1 MTDLAAT
8 SVLDSVSLLHGFLL
22 LGAAALLLPRGKPA
36 AFALEGLLAYALGA
50 ASLQVGTRAIDS
62 LTLAAAAGLDAP
74 RSFLAVSLGL
84 LLLGPLLGV
93 VGGGLAWRGG
103 GTGRFGRLPVA
114 IALGLSAAVLGALL
128 VVVFASGTP
137 LAVAAAVFLAVAAYA
152 GYRMGH
158 ASGVGM
164 LVRYVDLH
172 LLARWRWRDGL
183 RSPGRSDAV
192 WLLILGFGMV
202 AMVATEHVGLIIIGT
217 LAAAGAAHALAVRLW
232 DGPRFPVL
240 PLLVA
245 GLIPF
250 GIELYQLAAAGEWSM
265 AYPALAPLTAQIEI
279 RLLLL
284 VALAAW
290 GLAAL
295 WPFHGLV
302 PNGVLA
308 PIGGLVLFLLGAGF
322 LPAGLFY
329 WQPLLSPLALVSV
342 WWGALTGRR
351 TLVLSGW
358 AFQALVSDLP
368 MASEAAFGLL
378 GVSAAL
384 AVLPAI
390 PERWTAGAVRVLV
403 ALSAVGIAWSLP
415 GMLQTQLVYSVLAV
429 AAVAVAIWR
438 KRDS

>member
-1 MTDLAAT
+1 MTGLADS
-8 SVLDSVSLLHGFLL
+8 SVLGSLSLFHIFLL

-36 AFALEGLLAYALGA
+36 TFALEGLLAYALGA
-50 ASLQVGTRAIDS
+50 ASLQVGARAVGS
-62 LTLAAAAGLDAP
+62 LTLAAAAALDAP
-74 RSFLAVSLGL
+74 ASFLTVSLGL
-84 LLLGPLLGV
+84 LLLGPLLGA
-93 VGGGLAWRGG
+93 VGAGLAWRGIPD
-103 GTGRFGRLPVA
+103 RSGRLRVA
-114 IALGLSAAVLGALL
+114 TAMGVSAGMLVALLWIVFSSWTLGALL
-128 VVVFASGTP
+128 AP
-137 LAVAAAVFLAVAAYA
+137 AVLIVGAHA
-152 GYRMGH
+152 GYRLGR
-158 ASGVGM
+158 SLSVGTV
-164 LVRYVDLH
+164 VRYADLH
-172 LLARWRWRDGL
+172 LFARWRWADSVRVPSG
-183 RSPGRSDAV
+183 SDAV
-192 WLLILGFGMV
+192 WLVILCAGIV
-202 AMVATEHVGLIIIGT
+202 AMLATDNVGWIITGA
-217 LAAAGAAHALAVRLW
+217 LAAAGSAHALAIKLW
-232 DGPRFPVL
+232 NGPRVPVL

-265 AYPALAPLTAQIEI
+265 AYPALATLTAKTEI
-279 RLLLL
+279 GLLPL

-295 WPFHGLV
+295 WPVHGLV

-308 PIGGLVLFLLGAGF
+308 PVGGLLLFRLGAEL
-322 LPAGLFY
+322 LPAGLLY

-351 TLVLSGW
+351 TLLLSGW

-378 GVSAAL
+378 GISAAL

-390 PERWTAGAVRVLV
+390 PERWTAGMIRVLV
-403 ALSAVGIAWSLP
+403 GLSAVGIAVSLP
-415 GMLQTQLVYSVLAV
+415 GMLQTQLIYSVLAV

>member
-8 SVLDSVSLLHGFLL
+8 SVLDSLTLFHGFLL
-22 LGAAALLLPRGKPA
+22 LGAAALLLPPGKPA
-36 AFALEGLLAYALGA
+36 KFAFEGLLAFAVGA
-50 ASLQVGTRAIDS
+50 ASLSVGARATGS

-74 RSFLAVSLGL
+74 RVFRAVSLGL
-84 LLLGPLLGV
+84 LLLGPFLGV
-93 VGGGLAWRGG
+93 VGGGLAWRGIP
-103 GTGRFGRLPVA
+103 GRFGRLSVA
-114 IALGLSAAVLGALL
+114 IALGASAAVLGALL
-128 VVVFASGTP
+128 GIVFGSGTP
-137 LAVAAAVFLAVAAYA
+137 EAMVASVFLAVMAYGA
-152 GYRMGH
+152 YRVGR
-158 ASGVGM
+158 ASGIGM
-164 LVRYVDLH
+164 VIRYVDLR
-172 LLARWRWRDGL
+172 LLARWRWRDGW
-183 RSPGRSDAV
+183 RAPDRSDAV
-192 WLLILGFGMV
+192 WLVVLGVGIVALI
-202 AMVATEHVGLIIIGT
+202 ATEHIGLIIIGA
-217 LAAAGAAHALAVRLW
+217 LAAAGAAHALAVRLG

-265 AYPALAPLTAQIEI
+265 AYPALAPLTARIEI

-308 PIGGLVLFLLGAGF
+308 PVGGWVLFSLGAGF

-329 WQPLLSPLALVSV
+329 WQPLLIPLALASV

-378 GVSAAL
+378 GVSAAVAL
-384 AVLPAI
+384 LPAI
-390 PERWTAGAVRVLV
+390 PERWTAGTIRVLV

>member
-1 MTDLAAT
+1 MTGLADP
-8 SVLDSVSLLHGFLL
+8 SVLGSVSLFHIFLL

-36 AFALEGLLAYALGA
+36 TFALEGLLAYALGG
-50 ASLQVGTRAIDS
+50 ASLQVGARATGS
-62 LTLAAAAGLDAP
+62 LTLAAVAALDAP
-74 RSFLAVSLGL
+74 RSFLTVSLGL
-84 LLLGPLLGV
+84 LLLGPLLGA
-93 VGGGLAWRGG
+93 VGAGLAWRGIPD
-103 GTGRFGRLPVA
+103 RLGRLRVVT
-114 IALGLSAAVLGALL
+114 ALGVSVGVLVALL
-128 VVVFASGTP
+128 GVVFGSGTP
-137 LAVAAAVFLAVAAYA
+137 GAMLAPAVLAVGAHA
-152 GYRMGH
+152 GYRLGR
-158 ASGVGM
+158 ALSVGTV
-164 LVRYVDLH
+164 VRYVDLN
-172 LLARWRWRDGL
+172 LFARWRWSDRL
-183 RSPGRSDAV
+183 LAPSRSDFV
-192 WLLILGFGMV
+192 WLVIMV
-202 AMVATEHVGLIIIGT
+202 GGIVAVVATDHVGLIIVGA

-232 DGPRFPVL
+232 HGPRVPVL

-279 RLLLL
+279 SLLPF

-295 WPFHGLV
+295 WPVHGLV

-308 PIGGLVLFLLGAGF
+308 PLGGLVLFRLGAGF
-322 LPAGLFY
+322 LPAGMLY
-329 WQPLLSPLALVSV
+329 WQPLLSPLALASV

-390 PERWTAGAVRVLV
+390 PERWTAGSVRVLV
-403 ALSAVGIAWSLP
+403 GLSAVGIALSLP